1 MLKKSSSK
9 IEKIVQEA
17 RDSDK
22 VKVFLGGSCKD
33 NSWRESIQ
41 KEFGDYFFFIDPFDE
56 DWDPED
62 NIYDELAGMVNADYI
77 VFYRGGDLSEREK
90 GFLDN
95 IGRSGELVKEFDDMD
110 KLKAFLKDIKS
121 KKVRLASVS
130 DVLVRLARSLCKDAM
145 PQERKGNVF
154 IDFFFEKIDKESRR
168 RVIEDFTGLSIED
181 LKKVIPGTYGDFLKL
196 ESMLDSF
203 PEALFTTP
211 GKTINFSAVHPDYGP
226 VNKRDLDRATFVKII
241 STALALL
248 EAPANVSSFKYDSAS
263 TSYVA
268 VESYKKNAKIGATY
282 SKASTQVDL
291 PEQLSLE
298 VMAWGKTNI
307 PDKDLYTKDD
317 KGREDEI
324 HATLFYGITE
334 DAEDKLRE
342 LLSGV
347 KPFEC
352 RLGLVTTFKD
362 KKECDVIKID
372 VESSE
377 MVKLHYLI
385 RESVKNKNEY
395 PTYAP
400 HITVAYVKK
409 GKADRVLG
417 DDRFRGATFK
427 VTEIVYSTKDHNKIK
442 IPLGL

>member
-1 MLKKSSSK
+1 MRDTVSSK
-9 IEKIVQEA
+9 IEKIVQDA

-33 NSWRESIQ
+33 NAWRESIQ
-41 KEFGDYFFFIDPFDE
+41 KEFGDYFFFIDPYDE

-77 VFYRGGDLSEREK
+77 VFYKGGDLSEREK

-95 IGRSGELVKEFDDMD
+95 IGRRGELVKEFEDMD

-130 DVLVRLARSLCKDAM
+130 SVLRRCAGDLCKDAF
-145 PQERKGNVF
+145 PYTHNQGDLFLEKLDPADKANVVKDLERGVSIIIPEGLPVKPGKKTVGEVVNKY
-154 IDFFFEKIDKESRR
+154 DFDKEEYESFVRPALYKTFP
-168 RVIEDFTGLSIED
+168 VLEPTLGYDQI
-181 LKKVIPGTYGDFLKL
+181 KHTY
-196 ESMLDSF
+196 MQ
-203 PEALFTTP
+203 
-211 GKTINFSAVHPDYGP
+211 
-226 VNKRDLDRATFVKII
+226 
-241 STALALL
+241 
-248 EAPANVSSFKYDSAS
+248 
-263 TSYVA
+263 
-268 VESYKKNAKIGATY
+268 KNAKVGVIH

-291 PEQLSLE
+291 PEQLALE

-324 HATLFYGITE
+324 HVTLFYGITE

-395 PTYAP
+395 PTYAS

-442 IPLGL
+442 IPLGS

>member
-1 MLKKSSSK
+1 MRDTVSSK
-9 IEKIVQEA
+9 IEKIVQDA

-33 NSWRESIQ
+33 NSWRESVQ

-77 VFYRGGDLSEREK
+77 VFYRGGDLSDREK
-90 GFLDN
+90 DFLDN
-95 IGRSGELVKEFDDMD
+95 IGRRGELVKEFDDMD
-110 KLKAFLKDIKS
+110 KLKAFLKDVKS

-130 DVLVRLARSLCKDAM
+130 SVLSRIACSLCKDAM
-145 PQERKGNVF
+145 PQEKGV
-154 IDFFFEKIDKESRR
+154 DFFFEKLDKESRR
-168 RVIEDFTGLSIED
+168 RVIEDFTGFSVED
-181 LKKVIPGTYGDFLKL
+181 LKKIIPGTYGDFLKL
-196 ESMLDSF
+196 ESLLDEF
-203 PEALFTTP
+203 PQTLFTTP
-211 GKTINFSAVHPDYGP
+211 GKTIDFSEVHPDYGRP
-226 VNKRDLDRATFVKII
+226 VNKKDLDRATFVKLV

-248 EAPANVSSFKYDSAS
+248 VAPANVNSFRYDPS
-263 TSYVA
+263 TQSYMTTG
-268 VESYKKNAKIGATY
+268 YKKEAKIGATY

-291 PEQLSLE
+291 PEQLALE

-395 PTYAP
+395 PTYAS

-427 VTEIVYSTKDHNKIK
+427 VTEIVYSTKDHDKIK